1 MGITAQGD
9 DLAPQTAVEPQDIG
23 AGQRLVSTVGVALDA
38 QPLGDDGTEDLLHLI
53 HVVGEGHV
61 LTVVFVDIPQGQ
73 GQVAQ
78 HLKLAPPGQRQHVL
92 QIAVDDTII
101 IRFVGFFNIIKIFVV
116 KFLSRHV
123 DGADD
128 KVQRRG
134 ILHQM
139 LRPLKAHGGLSQ
151 LRSQPQGNAVA
162 PLLLRLTELA
172 ADGVPIEV
180 PAGLLLRAPV
190 DGVHV
195 IRQAQLIQPGGHGG
209 LCRLCHG
216 LPAVLRAGGM
226 YVIICQIHRRYFFLK
241 KLRCFS

>member
-1 MGITAQGD
+1 M
-9 DLAPQTAVEPQDIG
+9 
-23 AGQRLVSTVGVALDA
+23 
-38 QPLGDDGTEDLLHLI
+38 
-53 HVVGEGHV
+53 
-61 LTVVFVDIPQGQ
+61 LTVVFVNIPQGQ

-78 HLKLAPPGQRQHVL
+78 HLKLTPSGQRQHVL

-101 IRFVGFFNIIKIFVV
+101 IRFVGFFNIIEVFVV

-139 LRPLKAHGGLSQ
+139 LRPLKAHGSLSQ
-151 LRSQPQGNAVA
+151 FRSQPQGNAVA

-172 ADGVPIEV
+172 ADGVPVEV

-195 IRQAQLIQPGGHGG
+195 VRQAQFIHSGGHGG
-209 LCRLCHG
+209 LCRLCHS

-226 YVIICQIHRRYFFLK
+226 YVIICQIHRRYLFLK